1 MTSFCR
7 FNNNNRVLFLLF
19 VGFPLLAQRATKCA
33 LVSATLWS
41 FAPRKQKTSG
51 SAAVAGAASQVAPPE
66 VKQAIASGRKKC
78 GRWFDKAKKKYRRTY
93 LIITVLNAMLNVS
106 LYFLDIFTDVVLL
119 VTFLAHGWFW
129 SSVGS
134 ITFIALPYLVAMYGI
149 VRTRKQ
155 ALKDYIDWDPGY
167 DTWKKVLFFLLSP
180 ILPLVFDVFLMPFHG
195 FMGRCI
201 GDNLSNFMT
210 QYEATRTLSETVL
223 ESIPQLCLQL
233 YMVGYCR
240 TNGCNFEAEEGGD
253 AALMQALVIS
263 ISSIVYRLVMTCFE
277 MQRENL
283 TLREYVTQ
291 LVRMGDGLPLGKI
304 ANNDIVS

>member
-1 MTSFCR
+1 MSQHLENADNAMT
-7 FNNNNRVLFLLF
+7 VIT
-19 VGFPLLAQRATKCA
+19 VGSVGRGRC
-33 LVSATLWS
+33 S
-41 FAPRKQKTSG
+41 
-51 SAAVAGAASQVAPPE
+51 SQVAPPRSN
-66 VKQAIASGRKKC
+66 KQSRRVGRSPVVRQGEEKIQADVSDNHGPEFHAQRIALLPRHIHGRC
-78 GRWFDKAKKKYRRTY
+78 A
-93 LIITVLNAMLNVS
+93 V
-106 LYFLDIFTDVVLL
+106 
-119 VTFLAHGWFW
+119 VTFLVHGWFW

-155 ALKDYIDWDPGY
+155 ALKDYIDFDDIDWDYGY
-167 DTWKKVLFFLLSP
+167 DTKKKILLVLFFLFSP

-210 QYEATRTLSETVL
+210 QYEATRTLSETVM

-233 YMVGYCR
+233 YMVIYCR
-240 TNGCNFEAEEGGD
+240 MNGCNFQAEEGGD

-277 MQRENL
+277 MQKENL
-283 TLREYVTQ
+283 TLREYLRSWSVW
-291 LVRMGDGLPLGKI
+291 VMVCHWED
-304 ANNDIVS
+304 SE